1 MLKSLLQ
8 PSNLISCGLE
18 AEAIRL
24 AIENFH
30 QSDHVGGGGVG
41 TRREQG
47 EPFDRLWWG
56 ALISQIGHRK
66 SQSIRLQREARW
78 VQGGSRGKRA
88 SW

>member
-1 MLKSLLQ
+1 MLKRLLQ
-8 PSNLISCGLE
+8 PSNFISCRLE

-30 QSDHVGGGGVG
+30 QSDHVGGGVG

-66 SQSIRLQREARW
+66 SQSIRLQGEARG